1 MANEMVQGLLQ
12 NLLQPTQGPSPADIM
27 AALSSRSP
35 AASVAAMQAPQL
47 SQMFGQQFRGLIGA
61 VRGQPAPMTGNEA
74 YAAAVQQLSQQ
85 PGFMNNSE
93 SLLSLA
99 KAASAVG
106 RMPEAMQFSMLAS
119 QAQQQEA
126 ERNKNIAS
134 QSLVRNTNISA
145 IDSAIASVDASK
157 YPGLINALEGL
168 KNQYASEQEPSDPSK
183 VQTTIS
189 SLFERYKVELV
200 SPEATNINYQT
211 PEGNLVTYR
220 TNKEGMVAIPSVTR
234 DANGAVIQSTTNWT
248 DPASLSLTIAPTRTM
263 STTRTDETLSI
274 NDPFVTGALQRA
286 KALNLLPDDPNSPA
300 AQSFLNYLQAGK
312 LNSYEDIPKFFEGYA
327 ETPQARQARQTLA
340 MNVASE
346 SSLLLNNV
354 DRALNFVNDPTAN
367 IGPTFTI
374 LEDYP
379 IETAAGNF
387 KAVMESLTAQQAF
400 SAMQELRKQ
409 AQEVGSTGTGLGPT
423 AVAEFQALSNAMS
436 NLKTTQ
442 GREQIAWQLNK
453 IKLHSMNL
461 TRMAANQP
469 RAILKSDIN
478 SVYPQQYF
486 KQDPRTG
493 QTYYDTGEGNPL
505 PVILFDDAQTAI
517 STLMTPPR

>member
-85 PGFMNNSE
+85 PGFMKNSE

-168 KNQYASEQEPSDPSK
+168 KNQYATEQEPSDPNK

-189 SLFERYKVELV
+189 SLFERYKVETKTPEVFQFAAEWEAWKQGQAPGAPTTYPEFLKWKEGITRQDSEYEV
-200 SPEATNINYQT
+200 WKKSNPEGGIEDYWLAKERSQAQGKAEGEAAPEAEAIPTPTERETDLAKTYLTRTLGSAFNPLGFTITPGVPAEDMQQLADLLVNEAAKLKKERGGTTQDNFQT
-211 PEGNLVTYR
+211 ALVNLRNRGAISSDDEGN
-220 TNKEGMVAIPSVTR
+220 I
-234 DANGAVIQSTTNWT
+234 
-248 DPASLSLTIAPTRTM
+248 
-263 STTRTDETLSI
+263 
-274 NDPFVTGALQRA
+274 
-286 KALNLLPDDPNSPA
+286 
-300 AQSFLNYLQAGK
+300 
-312 LNSYEDIPKFFEGYA
+312 
-327 ETPQARQARQTLA
+327 
-340 MNVASE
+340 
-346 SSLLLNNV
+346 
-354 DRALNFVNDPTAN
+354 
-367 IGPTFTI
+367 
-374 LEDYP
+374 
-379 IETAAGNF
+379 
-387 KAVMESLTAQQAF
+387 
-400 SAMQELRKQ
+400 
-409 AQEVGSTGTGLGPT
+409 
-423 AVAEFQALSNAMS
+423 
-436 NLKTTQ
+436 
-442 GREQIAWQLNK
+442 QIA
-453 IKLHSMNL
+453 
-461 TRMAANQP
+461 APA
-469 RAILKSDIN
+469 
-478 SVYPQQYF
+478 
-486 KQDPRTG
+486 
-493 QTYYDTGEGNPL
+493 NPL
-505 PVILFDDAQTAI
+505 RSVNADDFY
-517 STLMTPPR
+517 R